1 MNNVYPN
8 KDKKKERAN
17 TGSSGDEHC
26 EKLKKGLEEQF
37 EKALAV
43 DLDSLE
49 KRVLGQ
55 DFS

>member
-1 MNNVYPN
+1 MNNVYP
-8 KDKKKERAN
+8 KKEKIKERTN
-17 TGSSGDEHC
+17 HGSNGDEHC